1 MQDSEFSDIVLLI
14 CKEDSRFNKRAYD
27 FVRFGL
33 DYTVK
38 EGKKREK
45 TTSGSRHVS
54 GKELLD
60 GLRLYALDQYGP
72 MAKTVLNNWGVKR
85 CRDFGDIVFNL
96 IDYKVFSKNDS
107 DKPEDFDKLYD
118 FDEAFI
124 KPYLPQSKPRLG
136 ISVANMTKASS

>member
-1 MQDSEFSDIVLLI
+1 MQDSEFSDIIILI
-14 CKEDSRFNKRAYD
+14 CKDDTRFDRRAYD

-38 EGKKREK
+38 ETKKRDK
-45 TTSGSRHVS
+45 SAAGSKHVS

-60 GLRLYALDQYGP
+60 GLRLFALDQYGP

-96 IDYKVFSKNDS
+96 IDYKVFSKNDG

-118 FDEAFI
+118 FEEAFV
-124 KPYLPQSKPRLG
+124 KPYLSR
-136 ISVANMTKASS
+136 TKSRVGVDMPNIAKSSS